1 METDVTHTIVQPE
14 HPNSNKSEHIAQ
26 ATTHLTN
33 ELNEMTSSD
42 DSDLDDSDL
51 KEVMP
56 KAVQSN
62 EEGLSFFHRYFQSHS
77 NSLPSKLMGVTV
89 RRLSQCREEDEDD
102 ERKDQSVGV
111 DNFVLT
117 LFNF

>member
-1 METDVTHTIVQPE
+1 MTHTIVQSE
-14 HPNSNKSEHIAQ
+14 HQNSNKSEHIAQ
-26 ATTHLTN
+26 ATAH

-42 DSDLDDSDL
+42 ESDLEDSDL

-56 KAVQSN
+56 KAVQSD

-102 ERKDQSVGV
+102 EKKDQSVGV
-111 DNFVLT
+111 NNFVLT
-117 LFNF
+117 